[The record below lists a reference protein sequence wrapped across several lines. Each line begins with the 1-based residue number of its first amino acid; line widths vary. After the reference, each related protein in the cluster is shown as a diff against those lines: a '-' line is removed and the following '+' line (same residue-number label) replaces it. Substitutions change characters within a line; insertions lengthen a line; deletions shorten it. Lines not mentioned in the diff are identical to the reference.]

1 MGESERLAVLAVP
14 RRWTSFGVKET
25 SRSLSVEK
33 VDGFLEAKGVKLIQ
47 FFGTNEYMWYLEKS
61 DENASS
67 GPPSSRGGNTF
78 RRVDVESFRDGC
90 EKGYR

>member
-1 MGESERLAVLAVP
+1 MDVLRCKGNVP
-14 RRWTSFGVKET
+14 EFVR
-25 SRSLSVEK
+25 EK

-67 GPPSSRGGNTF
+67 GPPPRSGSMF
-78 RRVDVESFRDGC
+78 RRVDVESFETGAR
-90 EKGYR
+90 KGTIRK